1 MQFLF
6 VDLLVKHLLSGTAP
20 FCVTGESLLL
30 LTQLVNVA
38 AAAQSGGPDL
48 SQPTSSDDSEL
59 PSLPIS
65 GDPPQPSPQLG
76 LSPKPSKD
84 KLSNSNP
91 LSSSEKAKLMKKKK
105 AKALSASLRD
115 EMARTIA
122 MVSLM
127 SVMKD
132 SSMTKKNQEKKM
144 QDLYH
149 GGKHGAFLC
158 AT

>member
-1 MQFLF
+1 M
-6 VDLLVKHLLSGTAP
+6 KHLLSGTAP

-105 AKALSASLRD
+105 ALSTALRD
-115 EMARTIA
+115 EMSQTIV
-122 MVSLM
+122 MVSLVNM
-127 SVMKD
+127 MKD
-132 SSMTKKNQEKKM
+132 LSMTKNKQEKKT
-144 QDLYH
+144 QDLFS
-149 GGKHGAFLC
+149 GGKGGALPRV
-158 AT
+158 T